1 MNNDLLLDDI
11 EGMAAFDQSN
21 MLAAVAS
28 SGAQM
33 REAIATIDRALL
45 EAVARDAQPRNL
57 VIAGLGGS
65 GVGGQVLRAVLGH
78 SAPIPIHLEQSHSLP
93 GWVGPMD
100 VVVGVSCSGTTE
112 ETLTTTTEAGRRG
125 ARVITIG
132 AGGSDLEKVS
142 ESITGAVHFAIDA
155 KGRSPRA
162 SLWTH
167 ATPLLLVA
175 NALGIAHI
183 DESEF
188 EIAADLMDELSVA
201 NGPVSALSDNAAK
214 VLALSCAESLPMVWG
229 TGMIGATAAARFMA
243 QLAENA
249 KIPAAHGELPEVGH
263 NQIVTFDGVLAG
275 AKASEDIFRDREF
288 EAIERRIH
296 LYILRDTNEHPA
308 VAKRIGIVGQIASDR
323 DVPVTLIQAKGNHP
337 ISRLASLIIPTDW
350 ASVYAGLALGLDPSE
365 ISTINQLKAG
375 LLT

>member
-1 MNNDLLLDDI
+1 MIDDLLLDDI
-11 EGMAAFDQSN
+11 EGMTALDASD
-21 MLAAVAS
+21 MLPAVAS

-33 REAIATIDRALL
+33 REAVSTINRSDLAQIAKGD
-45 EAVARDAQPRNL
+45 QPRNF
-57 VIAGLGGS
+57 VFSGLGGS
-65 GVGGQVLRAVLGH
+65 GVGGQVMRAVLGQ
-78 SAPIPIHLEQSHSLP
+78 SASVPIVLEQTHSLP

-100 VVVGVSCSGTTE
+100 VVIGVSCSGSTE
-112 ETLTTTTEAGRRG
+112 ETLSVTAEAGRRG

-132 AGGSDLEKVS
+132 AGGSDLEKLS
-142 ESITGAVHFAIDA
+142 ESIGGAVHFAIDA

-175 NALGIAHI
+175 NALGVAHI
-183 DESEF
+183 DEKEF

-201 NGPVSALSDNAAK
+201 NGPSVSLGENSAK
-214 VLALSCAESLPMVWG
+214 SLALQCAGSLPMVWG

-249 KIPAAHGELPEVGH
+249 KIPSAHGELPEVGH

-275 AKASEDIFRDREF
+275 AASDRDIFRDDEL
-288 EAIERRIH
+288 IDRRTH
-296 LYILRDTNEHPA
+296 LFILRDTNEHPA
-308 VAKRIGIVGQIASDR
+308 VQKRIGIVSQIAADR
-323 DVPVTLIQAKGNHP
+323 NVPVTLIQARDGHP

-350 ASVYAGLALGLDPSE
+350 ASVYAGLSLGIDPSQ
-365 ISTINQLKAG
+365 ISTIIQLKAG
-375 LLT
+375 LAN

>member
-1 MNNDLLLDDI
+1 MIDDLLLDDTD
-11 EGMAAFDQSN
+11 GMIAKDPAN

-33 REAIATIDRALL
+33 REAVSVINRASL
-45 EAVARDAQPRNL
+45 EVVAKGEQPRNVL
-57 VIAGLGGS
+57 IAGLGGS
-65 GVGGQVLRAVLGH
+65 GVGGDVLRAVIGQ
-78 SAPIPIHLEQSHSLP
+78 STPVPIVSERSHSLP

-100 VVVGVSCSGTTE
+100 VVIGVSCSGMTE
-112 ETLTTTTEAGRRG
+112 ETLSTTAEAGRRG

-142 ESITGAVHFAIDA
+142 ESISGAVHFAIDA

-167 ATPLLLVA
+167 ATPLLMVA

-183 DESEF
+183 DEKEF
-188 EIAADLMDELSVA
+188 EIAADLMDQLSVA
-201 NGPVSALSDNAAK
+201 NGPSVSLGENPAK
-214 VLALSCAESLPMVWG
+214 TLALSCAGSLPMVWG
-229 TGMIGATAAARFMA
+229 TGMIGATAAGRFMA

-275 AKASEDIFRDREF
+275 AAPARDIFSDDDGAIDR
-288 EAIERRIH
+288 RTH

-308 VAKRIGIVGQIASDR
+308 VEKRIGIVQQIASDR
-323 DVPVTLIQAKGNHP
+323 NVPVTLIQAHDGHP
-337 ISRLASLIIPTDW
+337 ISRLASLIVPTDW
-350 ASVYAGLALGLDPSE
+350 ASVYAGLALGIDPSE

-375 LLT
+375 LLS

>member
-1 MNNDLLLDDI
+1 MIDDLLLDDL
-11 EGMAAFDQSN
+11 EGMSALDASD
-21 MLAAVAS
+21 MLSGVAS

-33 REAIATIDRALL
+33 REAISITDRGLL
-45 EAVARDAQPRNL
+45 SELSKGDKPRNI
-57 VIAGLGGS
+57 VFAGLGGS
-65 GVGGQVLRAVLGH
+65 GVGGQVLRAVLGS
-78 SAPIPIHLEQSHSLP
+78 SAPVPIVFEQSHSLP

-100 VVVGVSCSGTTE
+100 VVIGVSCSGMTE
-112 ETLTTTTEAGRRG
+112 ETLSTTAEAGRRG

-132 AGGSDLEKVS
+132 AGGSDLEKLS
-142 ESITGAVHFAIDA
+142 SSISGAVHFAIDA

-167 ATPLLLVA
+167 TTPLLMVA

-183 DESEF
+183 DEKEF

-201 NGPVSALSDNAAK
+201 NGPSVPLGENYAK
-214 VLALSCAESLPMVWG
+214 GLALSCAGSLPMVWG

-243 QLAENA
+243 QLAENS

-275 AKASEDIFRDREF
+275 AAPARDIFADDDGALDR
-288 EAIERRIH
+288 RTH

-308 VAKRIGIVGQIASDR
+308 VEKRIGIVSQIASDR
-323 DVPVTLIQAKGNHP
+323 DVPVTLLQATGNHP
-337 ISRLASLIIPTDW
+337 ISRLASLIVPTDW
-350 ASVYAGLALGLDPSE
+350 ASVYAGLALGIDPSQ

-375 LLT
+375 LAN

>member
-1 MNNDLLLDDI
+1 MIDDLILDDLAR
-11 EGMAAFDQSN
+11 MSALDASN
-21 MLAAVAS
+21 MLPAVAS

-33 REAIATIDRALL
+33 REAVTTINRSDLAEIARG
-45 EAVARDAQPRNL
+45 EQPRNL

-65 GVGGQVLRAVLGH
+65 GVGGDVLKAVIGQSTPL
-78 SAPIPIHLEQSHSLP
+78 PIISERSHSLP

-100 VVVGVSCSGTTE
+100 VVIGVSCSGMTE
-112 ETLTTTTEAGRRG
+112 ETLSTTAEAGRRG

-132 AGGSDLEKVS
+132 ASNSELEKLS
-142 ESITGAVHFAIDA
+142 NSIAGAIHFPIDA

-167 ATPLLLVA
+167 ATPLLMVA
-175 NALGIAHI
+175 NALGVAHI
-183 DESEF
+183 DEKEF

-201 NGPVSALSDNAAK
+201 NGPSVSASENSAK
-214 VLALSCAESLPMVWG
+214 ALALSCAESLPMVWG
-229 TGMIGATAAARFMA
+229 TGMIGATAAGRFMA

-275 AKASEDIFRDREF
+275 ASPARDIFRDDEL
-288 EAIERRIH
+288 IDRRTH
-296 LYILRDTNEHPA
+296 LFILRDRNEHPA
-308 VAKRIGIVGQIASDR
+308 VEKRIGIVSQIAADR
-323 DVPVTLIQAKGNHP
+323 NVPVTLIQAQDGHP

-350 ASVYAGLALGLDPSE
+350 ASVYAGLSLGIDPSQ
-365 ISTINQLKAG
+365 ISTIIQLKAG
-375 LLT
+375 LAN

>member
-1 MNNDLLLDDI
+1 MIDDMLLDDI
-11 EGMAAFDQSN
+11 EGMSAADPAN
-21 MLAAVAS
+21 MLEAVAS

-33 REAIATIDRALL
+33 REAVSVIDRAILA
-45 EAVARDAQPRNL
+45 EVAQGDQPRNIL
-57 VIAGLGGS
+57 IAGLGGS
-65 GVGGQVLRAVLGH
+65 GVGGDVLRAVIGQ
-78 SAPIPIHLEQSHSLP
+78 STPVPIVSERSHSLP

-100 VVVGVSCSGTTE
+100 VVIGVSCSGMTE
-112 ETLTTTTEAGRRG
+112 ETLSTTAEAGRRG

-142 ESITGAVHFAIDA
+142 GSISGAVHFAIDA

-167 ATPLLLVA
+167 ATPLLMVA

-183 DESEF
+183 DEKEF

-201 NGPVSALSDNAAK
+201 NGPAVPLLENSAKA
-214 VLALSCAESLPMVWG
+214 LALSCAESLPMVWG

-243 QLAENA
+243 QLAENS

-275 AKASEDIFRDREF
+275 AAPARDIFSDNDGVIDR
-288 EAIERRIH
+288 RTH

-308 VAKRIGIVGQIASDR
+308 VEKRIGIVSKIASDR
-323 DVPVTLIQAKGNHP
+323 NVPVTLIQAHDGHP
-337 ISRLASLIIPTDW
+337 ISRLASLIVPTDW
-350 ASVYAGLALGLDPSE
+350 ASVYAGLALGIDPSQME
-365 ISTINQLKAG
+365 TINQLKAG
-375 LLT
+375 LLS

>member
-1 MNNDLLLDDI
+1 MIDDLLLDDI
-11 EGMAAFDQSN
+11 AGMSALDVSD
-21 MLAAVAS
+21 MLPAVAS

-33 REAIATIDRALL
+33 REAVATINRSDLAQI
-45 EAVARDAQPRNL
+45 AKGDQPRNI
-57 VIAGLGGS
+57 VFSGLGGS
-65 GVGGQVLRAVLGH
+65 GVGGQVMRAVLGQ
-78 SAPIPIHLEQSHSLP
+78 SASVPIVLEQTHSLP

-100 VVVGVSCSGTTE
+100 VVIGVSCSGMTE
-112 ETLTTTTEAGRRG
+112 ETLSMTAEAGRRG

-142 ESITGAVHFAIDA
+142 ESISGAIHFAIDA

-167 ATPLLLVA
+167 ATPLLMVA

-183 DESEF
+183 DEKEF

-201 NGPVSALSDNAAK
+201 NGPSATLGENFAK
-214 VLALSCAESLPMVWG
+214 GLALTCAGSLPMVWG
-229 TGMIGATAAARFMA
+229 TGMIGATAAGRFMA

-275 AKASEDIFRDREF
+275 AAPERDIFSDDEGALDR
-288 EAIERRIH
+288 RTH
-296 LYILRDTNEHPA
+296 LFILRDTNEHPA
-308 VAKRIGIVGQIASDR
+308 VEKRIGIVSQIAADR
-323 DVPVTLIQAKGNHP
+323 NVPVTLIQAKDGHP
-337 ISRLASLIIPTDW
+337 ISRLASLIVPTDW
-350 ASVYAGLALGLDPSE
+350 ASVYAGLALGIDPSE

-375 LLT
+375 LLSQ

>member
-1 MNNDLLLDDI
+1 MIDDLLLDDI
-11 EGMAAFDQSN
+11 KGMSALDASD
-21 MLAAVAS
+21 MLLGVAS

-33 REAIATIDRALL
+33 REAISITDRGLL
-45 EAVARDAQPRNL
+45 SGISKGDQPRNI
-57 VIAGLGGS
+57 VFAGLGGS
-65 GVGGQVLRAVLGH
+65 GVGGQVLRAVLGA
-78 SAPIPIHLEQSHSLP
+78 SAPVPIVFEQSHSLP

-100 VVVGVSCSGTTE
+100 VVIGVSCSGMTE
-112 ETLTTTTEAGRRG
+112 ETLSTTAEAGRRG

-132 AGGSDLEKVS
+132 ASGSDLEKLS
-142 ESITGAVHFAIDA
+142 ESISGAVHFAIDA

-167 ATPLLLVA
+167 TTPLLMVA

-183 DESEF
+183 DEKEF

-201 NGPVSALSDNAAK
+201 NGPSVPLGENPAK
-214 VLALSCAESLPMVWG
+214 ALALSCAGSLPMVWG

-243 QLAENA
+243 QLAENS

-275 AKASEDIFRDREF
+275 GAPAKDIFRDDEGV
-288 EAIERRIH
+288 IDRRTH

-308 VAKRIGIVGQIASDR
+308 VEKRIGIVSQIASDR
-323 DVPVTLIQAKGNHP
+323 DVPVTLLQATGNHP
-337 ISRLASLIIPTDW
+337 ISRLASLIVPTDW
-350 ASVYAGLALGLDPSE
+350 ASVYAGLALGIDPSE

-375 LLT
+375 LLS

>member
-1 MNNDLLLDDI
+1 MIDDLILDDFAR
-11 EGMAAFDQSN
+11 MSALDASQ
-21 MLAAVAS
+21 MLPAVAS

-33 REAIATIDRALL
+33 REAITSMDRSGLA
-45 EAVARDAQPRNL
+45 EISKGQQPRNI
-57 VIAGLGGS
+57 VVAGLGGS
-65 GVGGQVLRAVLGH
+65 GVGGDVLKAVIGQSTPL
-78 SAPIPIHLEQSHSLP
+78 PIISERSHSLP

-100 VVVGVSCSGTTE
+100 VVIGVSCSGMTE
-112 ETLTTTTEAGRRG
+112 ETLSTTAEAGRRG

-132 AGGSDLEKVS
+132 AGGSDLEKLS
-142 ESITGAVHFAIDA
+142 NSISGAIHFAIDA

-167 ATPLLLVA
+167 ATPLLMVA
-175 NALGIAHI
+175 NALGITNI
-183 DESEF
+183 NEKEF

-201 NGPVSALSDNAAK
+201 NGPSVPLGENSAKA
-214 VLALSCAESLPMVWG
+214 LALSCAESLPMVWG
-229 TGMIGATAAARFMA
+229 TGMIGATAAGRFMA

-275 AKASEDIFRDREF
+275 AAPARDIFRDDEL
-288 EAIERRIH
+288 IDRRTH

-308 VAKRIGIVGQIASDR
+308 VEKRIGIVSQIAADR
-323 DVPVTLIQAKGNHP
+323 NVPVTLIQAQDGHP
-337 ISRLASLIIPTDW
+337 ISRLASLVIPTDW
-350 ASVYAGLALGLDPSE
+350 ASVYAGLSLGIDPSQ

-375 LLT
+375 LLS

>member
-1 MNNDLLLDDI
+1 MIDDLLLDDI
-11 EGMAAFDQSN
+11 DGMTAGDPAN

-33 REAIATIDRALL
+33 REAITTTDRELL
-45 EAVARDAQPRNL
+45 AKISKGDQPRNIL
-57 VIAGLGGS
+57 IAGLGGS
-65 GVGGQVLRAVLGH
+65 GVGGDVLRAVIGQ
-78 SAPIPIHLEQSHSLP
+78 SIPVPIISERSHSLS

-100 VVVGVSCSGTTE
+100 VVIGVSCSGMTE
-112 ETLTTTTEAGRRG
+112 ETLSTTAEAGRRG

-132 AGGSDLEKVS
+132 AGGSDLEKLS
-142 ESITGAVHFAIDA
+142 GSISGAVHFAIDA

-167 ATPLLLVA
+167 ATPLLMVA

-183 DESEF
+183 DEKEF
-188 EIAADLMDELSVA
+188 EVAADLMDELSVA
-201 NGPVSALSDNAAK
+201 NGPSVPLGQNCAK
-214 VLALSCAESLPMVWG
+214 ALALSCAESLPMVWG
-229 TGMIGATAAARFMA
+229 TGMIGATAAGRFMA

-275 AKASEDIFRDREF
+275 AAPARDIFSDNDGEIDR
-288 EAIERRIH
+288 RTH

-308 VAKRIGIVGQIASDR
+308 VEKRIGIISQIASDR
-323 DVPVTLIQAKGNHP
+323 NVPVTLIQAKDGHP
-337 ISRLASLIIPTDW
+337 ISRLASLIVPTDW
-350 ASVYAGLALGLDPSE
+350 ASVYAGLALGIDPSQ
-365 ISTINQLKAG
+365 ISTINELKAG
-375 LLT
+375 LAN

>member
-1 MNNDLLLDDI
+1 MINDLLLDDI
-11 EGMAAFDQSN
+11 EGMAALDKSN

-188 EIAADLMDELSVA
+188 EIAADLMDELSVT

-263 NQIVTFDGVLAG
+263 NQIVAFDGVLAG

-337 ISRLASLIIPTDW
+337 ISRLTSLIIPTDW

>member
-1 MNNDLLLDDI
+1 MIDDLLLDDI
-11 EGMAAFDQSN
+11 KGMSALDASD
-21 MLAAVAS
+21 MLPAVAS

-33 REAIATIDRALL
+33 REAVATINRDSLA
-45 EAVARDAQPRNL
+45 AVSRGEQPRNL

-65 GVGGQVLRAVLGH
+65 GVGGDVLKAVIGQSTPL
-78 SAPIPIHLEQSHSLP
+78 PIISERSHSLP

-100 VVVGVSCSGTTE
+100 VVVGVSCSGMTE
-112 ETLTTTTEAGRRG
+112 ETLSTTAEAGRRG

-132 AGGSDLEKVS
+132 ASGSDLEKLS
-142 ESITGAVHFAIDA
+142 NSISGAIHFPIDA

-167 ATPLLLVA
+167 ATPLLMVA

-183 DESEF
+183 DEKEF

-201 NGPVSALSDNAAK
+201 NGPSVPTLENYAK
-214 VLALSCAESLPMVWG
+214 CLALSCAESLPMVWG

-243 QLAENA
+243 QLAENS

-263 NQIVTFDGVLAG
+263 NQIVAFDGVLAG
-275 AKASEDIFRDREF
+275 GAPAKDIFRDDPDS
-288 EAIERRIH
+288 IERRTH

-308 VAKRIGIVGQIASDR
+308 VEKRIGIVSQIASDR
-323 DVPVTLIQAKGNHP
+323 NVPVTLLQATGNHP
-337 ISRLASLIIPTDW
+337 ISCLASLIIPTDW
-350 ASVYAGLALGLDPSE
+350 ASVYAGLALGIDPSQ

-375 LLT
+375 LAN

>member
-1 MNNDLLLDDI
+1 MIDDLLLDDI
-11 EGMAAFDQSN
+11 KGMSAKDPGN
-21 MLAAVAS
+21 MLEAVAS

-33 REAIATIDRALL
+33 REAVSVIDRALL
-45 EAVARDAQPRNL
+45 AEVSAGEQPRNL
-57 VIAGLGGS
+57 LIAGLGGS
-65 GVGGQVLRAVLGH
+65 GVGGDVLKAVIGQSTPL
-78 SAPIPIHLEQSHSLP
+78 PIISERTHSLP

-100 VVVGVSCSGTTE
+100 VVVGVSCSGMTE
-112 ETLTTTTEAGRRG
+112 ETLSTTAEAGRRG

-132 AGGSDLEKVS
+132 AGGSDLEKLS
-142 ESITGAVHFAIDA
+142 NSISGAVHFPIDA

-167 ATPLLLVA
+167 ATPLLMVA

-183 DESEF
+183 DEKEF

-201 NGPVSALSDNAAK
+201 NGPSVPLGENYAK
-214 VLALSCAESLPMVWG
+214 GLALSCAESLPMVWG

-243 QLAENA
+243 QLAENS

-275 AKASEDIFRDREF
+275 GAPAKDIFLDDDGVIDR
-288 EAIERRIH
+288 RTH

-308 VAKRIGIVGQIASDR
+308 VEKRIGIVSQIASDR
-323 DVPVTLIQAKGNHP
+323 DVPVTLLQATGHHP
-337 ISRLASLIIPTDW
+337 ISRLASLITPTDW
-350 ASVYAGLALGLDPSE
+350 ASVYAGLALGIDPSQME
-365 ISTINQLKAG
+365 TINQLKAG
-375 LLT
+375 LAN

>member
-1 MNNDLLLDDI
+1 MIDDLLLDDL
-11 EGMAAFDQSN
+11 EGMSALDASD
-21 MLAAVAS
+21 MLSGVAS

-33 REAIATIDRALL
+33 REAISITDRGLL
-45 EAVARDAQPRNL
+45 SEFSKGDKPRNI
-57 VIAGLGGS
+57 VFAGLGGS
-65 GVGGQVLRAVLGH
+65 GVGGQVLRAVLGS
-78 SAPIPIHLEQSHSLP
+78 SAPVPIVFEQSHSLP

-100 VVVGVSCSGTTE
+100 VVIGVSCSGMTE
-112 ETLTTTTEAGRRG
+112 ETLSTTAEAGRRG

-132 AGGSDLEKVS
+132 AGGSDLEKLS
-142 ESITGAVHFAIDA
+142 NSISGAVHFAIDA

-167 ATPLLLVA
+167 TTPLLMVA

-183 DESEF
+183 DEKEF

-201 NGPVSALSDNAAK
+201 NGPSVPLGENYAK
-214 VLALSCAESLPMVWG
+214 GLALSCAGSLPMVWG

-243 QLAENA
+243 QLAENS

-275 AKASEDIFRDREF
+275 GAPAKDVFRDDDGV
-288 EAIERRIH
+288 IDRRTH

-308 VAKRIGIVGQIASDR
+308 VEKRIGIVSQIASDR
-323 DVPVTLIQAKGNHP
+323 DVPVTLLQATGNHP
-337 ISRLASLIIPTDW
+337 ISRLASLIVPTDW
-350 ASVYAGLALGLDPSE
+350 ASVYAGLALGIDPSQ

-375 LLT
+375 LAN

>member
-1 MNNDLLLDDI
+1 MIDDLLLDDI
-11 EGMAAFDQSN
+11 EGMSALDASD
-21 MLAAVAS
+21 MLPAVAS

-33 REAIATIDRALL
+33 REAVSTINRSDLAQIAKGD
-45 EAVARDAQPRNL
+45 QPRNI
-57 VIAGLGGS
+57 VFSGLGGS
-65 GVGGQVLRAVLGH
+65 GVGGQVMRAVLGQ
-78 SAPIPIHLEQSHSLP
+78 SASVPIVLEQTHSLP

-100 VVVGVSCSGTTE
+100 VVIGVSCSGSTE
-112 ETLTTTTEAGRRG
+112 ETLSMTAEAGRRG

-132 AGGSDLEKVS
+132 AGGSDLEKLS
-142 ESITGAVHFAIDA
+142 ESIGGAVHFAIDA

-175 NALGIAHI
+175 NALGVAHI
-183 DESEF
+183 DEKEF

-201 NGPVSALSDNAAK
+201 NGPSVSVGENSAK
-214 VLALSCAESLPMVWG
+214 SLALQCAGSLPMVWG

-249 KIPAAHGELPEVGH
+249 KIPSAHGELPEVGH

-275 AKASEDIFRDREF
+275 AAPDRDIFRDDEL
-288 EAIERRIH
+288 IDRRTH
-296 LYILRDTNEHPA
+296 LFILRDTNEHPA
-308 VAKRIGIVGQIASDR
+308 VQKRIGIVGQIAADR
-323 DVPVTLIQAKGNHP
+323 NVPVTLIQALDGHP

-350 ASVYAGLALGLDPSE
+350 ASVYAGLALGIDPSQ
-365 ISTINQLKAG
+365 ISTIIQLKAG
-375 LLT
+375 LAN

>member
-1 MNNDLLLDDI
+1 MIDDLLLDDSVALST
-11 EGMAAFDQSN
+11 GDPSN
-21 MLAAVAS
+21 MLSAVAS

-33 REAIATIDRALL
+33 REAVAVIDRTLL
-45 EAVARDAQPRNL
+45 AEVTNGGQPRNL
-57 VIAGLGGS
+57 VVAGMGGS
-65 GVGGQVLRAVLGH
+65 GVGGQVLQAVLGK
-78 SAPIPIHLEQSHSLP
+78 SAPVPIMLEQSYGLP
-93 GWVGPMD
+93 GWVGPLD
-100 VVVGVSCSGTTE
+100 VVVGVSCTGQTE
-112 ETLTTTTEAGRRG
+112 ETLSMVSEAGRRG

-132 AGGSDLEKVS
+132 AGDSDLQKTS
-142 ESITGAVHFAIDA
+142 ESISGGTHFEVNV

-167 ATPLLLVA
+167 ATPLLMVA

-183 DESEF
+183 DEKEF
-188 EIAADLMDELSVA
+188 EIAADLMDALSVA
-201 NGPVSALSDNAAK
+201 NGPSVPLGENSAKA
-214 VLALSCAESLPMVWG
+214 LALSCAGSLPMLWG

-275 AKASEDIFRDREF
+275 AAPARDIFADNDGALDR
-288 EAIERRIH
+288 RTH

-308 VAKRIGIVGQIASDR
+308 VEKRIGIVNQIASDR
-323 DVPVTLIQAKGNHP
+323 NVPVTLIQAHDGHP

-350 ASVYAGLALGLDPSE
+350 ASVYAGLALGIDPSQ

-375 LLT
+375 LLS

>member
-1 MNNDLLLDDI
+1 L
-11 EGMAAFDQSN
+11 S
-21 MLAAVAS
+21 
-28 SGAQM
+28 
-33 REAIATIDRALL
+33 
-45 EAVARDAQPRNL
+45 
-57 VIAGLGGS
+57 
-65 GVGGQVLRAVLGH
+65 
-78 SAPIPIHLEQSHSLP
+78 
-93 GWVGPMD
+93 
-100 VVVGVSCSGTTE
+100 TTA
-112 ETLTTTTEAGRRG
+112 EAGRRG

-132 AGGSDLEKVS
+132 AGGSDLEKLS
-142 ESITGAVHFAIDA
+142 NSISGAVHFAIDA

-167 ATPLLLVA
+167 ATPLLMVA

-183 DESEF
+183 DEKEF

-201 NGPVSALSDNAAK
+201 NGPSVPLGNNYAK
-214 VLALSCAESLPMVWG
+214 GLALSCAESLPMVWG

-275 AKASEDIFRDREF
+275 GAPAKDIFRDDEGV
-288 EAIERRIH
+288 IDRRTH

-308 VAKRIGIVGQIASDR
+308 VEKRIGIVSQIASDR
-323 DVPVTLIQAKGNHP
+323 DVPVTLLQATGNHP

-375 LLT
+375 LLS

>member
-1 MNNDLLLDDI
+1 MIDDLLLDDI
-11 EGMAAFDQSN
+11 GGLSAGDPAN

-33 REAIATIDRALL
+33 REAVSDIDRAKIADVTKG
-45 EAVARDAQPRNL
+45 EQPRNIL
-57 VIAGLGGS
+57 IAGLGGS
-65 GVGGQVLRAVLGH
+65 GVGGDVLRAVIGQ
-78 SAPIPIHLEQSHSLP
+78 STPVPIVSERSHSLP

-100 VVVGVSCSGTTE
+100 VVIGVSCSGMTE
-112 ETLTTTTEAGRRG
+112 ETLSTTAEAGRRG

-132 AGGSDLEKVS
+132 AGGSDLEKLS
-142 ESITGAVHFAIDA
+142 ESISGAVHFAIDA

-167 ATPLLLVA
+167 ATPLLMVA

-183 DESEF
+183 DEKEF

-201 NGPVSALSDNAAK
+201 NGPSVPLGENPAK
-214 VLALSCAESLPMVWG
+214 ALALSCAESLPMVWG
-229 TGMIGATAAARFMA
+229 TGMIGATAAGRFMA

-249 KIPAAHGELPEVGH
+249 KIPSSHGELPEVGH

-275 AKASEDIFRDREF
+275 AAPARDIFRDDDGV
-288 EAIERRIH
+288 IDRRTH

-308 VAKRIGIVGQIASDR
+308 VEKRIGIVSQIASDR
-323 DVPVTLIQAKGNHP
+323 NVPVTLIQARDGHP

-350 ASVYAGLALGLDPSE
+350 ASVYAGLALGIDPSQ

-375 LLT
+375 LAN

>member
-1 MNNDLLLDDI
+1 MINDLLLDDI
-11 EGMAAFDQSN
+11 EGMAALDKSN

-188 EIAADLMDELSVA
+188 EIAADLMDELSVT

>member
-1 MNNDLLLDDI
+1 MIDDLLLDDI
-11 EGMAAFDQSN
+11 KGMSAKDPGN
-21 MLAAVAS
+21 MLEAVAS

-33 REAIATIDRALL
+33 REAVSVLDRALL
-45 EAVARDAQPRNL
+45 AEVSAGEQPRNL
-57 VIAGLGGS
+57 LIAGLGGS
-65 GVGGQVLRAVLGH
+65 GVGGDVLKAVIGQ
-78 SAPIPIHLEQSHSLP
+78 STPIPIVSERSHSLP

-100 VVVGVSCSGTTE
+100 VVVGVSCSGMTE
-112 ETLTTTTEAGRRG
+112 ETLSTTAEAGRRG

-132 AGGSDLEKVS
+132 AGGSDLEKLS
-142 ESITGAVHFAIDA
+142 NSISGAVHFPIDA

-167 ATPLLLVA
+167 ATPLLMVA

-183 DESEF
+183 DEKEF

-201 NGPVSALSDNAAK
+201 NGPSVPLGENYAK
-214 VLALSCAESLPMVWG
+214 GLALSCAESLPMVWG

-243 QLAENA
+243 QLAENS

-275 AKASEDIFRDREF
+275 GAPAKDIFRDDEGVVD
-288 EAIERRIH
+288 RRTH

-308 VAKRIGIVGQIASDR
+308 VEKRIGIVSQIASDR
-323 DVPVTLIQAKGNHP
+323 DVPVTLLQATGNHP

-350 ASVYAGLALGLDPSE
+350 ASVYAGLALGIDPSQ

-375 LLT
+375 LLS